1 MRFRTKLL
9 ITSLA
14 IVIIPIILAMA
25 TYFAVGRYLI
35 YDQQIDQYSKVV
47 DYGMISDP
55 GGTFSEMTEQLVK
68 EINEVKQL
76 AREKSVNEKL

>member
-14 IVIIPIILAMA
+14 IVIIPLLL
-25 TYFAVGRYLI
+25 AVGTFMGFGRYMA
-35 YDQQIDQYSKVV
+35 YKQQLQQYSTVL

-55 GGTFSEMTEQLVK
+55 GGTF
-68 EINEVKQL
+68 
-76 AREKSVNEKL
+76 AR

>member
-35 YDQQIDQYSKVV
+35 
-47 DYGMISDP
+47 
-55 GGTFSEMTEQLVK
+55 
-68 EINEVKQL
+68 
-76 AREKSVNEKL
+76 